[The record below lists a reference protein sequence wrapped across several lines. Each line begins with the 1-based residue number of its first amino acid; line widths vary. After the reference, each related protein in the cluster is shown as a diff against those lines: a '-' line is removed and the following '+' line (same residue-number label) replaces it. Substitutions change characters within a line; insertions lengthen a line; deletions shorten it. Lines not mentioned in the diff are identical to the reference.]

1 MSIGS
6 RSVVLQ
12 RRLTIADRIRRH
24 GITRVE
30 ALSAELGV
38 SVVTIRGDLAYLE
51 EQGLVVRSA
60 GQARP
65 NPAADIKVAALP
77 GLSRSDA
84 LPMLRIAAGLMDQD
98 MTVLLGAGSLTRQL
112 IPHLPTGTDFRLV
125 LSDLNALAIARA
137 CMDGSL
143 HLLGGELDRDSN
155 TLDGTQSLHALG
167 LHVIGLFVLQVQAIS
182 SAMLLLPPGASELFH
197 RAAARR
203 ASRAVALVDG
213 NGLHTAV
220 GLPPF
225 ATHWVD
231 HVILP
236 AGAHREA
243 IAHLLDTGFRQVP
256 LPDTTAYLFNK
267 TK

>member
-30 ALSAELGV
+30 ALSEELGV

-65 NPAADIKVAALP
+65 NPTAGIKAAALP
-77 GLSRSDA
+77 GLSRTEA
-84 LPMLRIAAGLMDQD
+84 LSMLRIAAGLAGQD

-137 CMDGSL
+137 CLDGPL

-155 TLDGTQSLHALG
+155 RLDGPQSLHALS

-182 SAMLLLPPGASELFH
+182 PTVLLLPPGASEPFH

-203 ASRAVALVDG
+203 AGHAVALVDG

-220 GLPPF
+220 GLPQL
-225 ATHWVD
+225 ATHCVD

-236 AGAHREA
+236 ANAHREA
-243 IAHLLDTGFRQVP
+243 LGHLAGAGFHEVP
-256 LPDTTAYLFNK
+256 LPDNTAYLFNK
-267 TK
+267 PK

>member
-12 RRLTIADRIRRH
+12 RRLTIADWIRRH

-60 GQARP
+60 GHARP
-65 NPAADIKVAALP
+65 NPAADIKVSALP
-77 GLSRSDA
+77 GLSRSEA

-98 MTVLLGAGSLTRQL
+98 MTVLLGAGSLTRHL
-112 IPHLPTGTDFRLV
+112 IPHLPTGADFRLV
-125 LSDLNALAIARA
+125 LSDLDGLAIARA
-137 CMDGSL
+137 CLDGSL
-143 HLLGGELDRDSN
+143 HLLGGELDRHSN
-155 TLDGTQSLHALG
+155 TLDGPQSLQALG
-167 LHVIGLFVLQVQAIS
+167 LHVIGLFILQVQAIS

-197 RAAARR
+197 RTAARR
-203 ASRAVALVDG
+203 AGRAVALVDG

-225 ATHWVD
+225 ATRWVD

-236 AGAHREA
+236 ASAHRDA
-243 IAHLLDTGFRQVP
+243 IAHLLETGFHQVP
-256 LPDTTAYLFNK
+256 LPDTKAYLFNK
-267 TK
+267 T